1 MQNIKLSCFILCP
14 HKGVK
19 NTDEMQRKKKKLMMQ
34 WQYKN
39 LEVEL
44 KEHFQSMKNNHCQV
58 SNTWRWQPIAF
69 TTHLSP
75 AAADKPTKA

>member
-1 MQNIKLSCFILCP
+1 
-14 HKGVK
+14 
-19 NTDEMQRKKKKLMMQ
+19 MQ

-58 SNTWRWQPIAF
+58 SNTWRWQPIAI